1 MGTRAVKGRRV
12 PISVPRGLITDFAY
26 LSQGYPRAT
35 VLGRIRVA
43 ELAAARAAAP
53 PPRLPWPVLF
63 AKAFALAARELPP
76 LRRVYVKLPWPHL
89 YELPASVA
97 CVVVEREHRGEPA
110 LFFCRL
116 KDPAAVPLAA
126 LAARLAEA
134 KAAPL
139 GSVKDHRVAL
149 RVGRLPWPLRRALL
163 WLALNLGRQVPN
175 YFGTFGVSALGG
187 RGAAIAHA
195 VAPWASLLNYGP
207 IGPDGT
213 AEVYLGFDHRVVDGA
228 LAARAIRSLERAL
241 QGPVLAE
248 LRAQAAAARAA

>member
-1 MGTRAVKGRRV
+1 MVSS
-12 PISVPRGLITDFAY
+12 SVARGLIMDFAY

-43 ELAAARAAAP
+43 ELAAARAAAVAAP
-53 PPRLPWPVLF
+53 GPPWPVLF
-63 AKAFALAARELPP
+63 AKAYALAARELPP

-89 YELPASVA
+89 YELPASVG
-97 CVVVEREHRGEPA
+97 CVVVERELQGEPA
-110 LFFCRL
+110 LFLCRL
-116 KDPAAVPLAA
+116 KDPAAAPLAA

-134 KAAPL
+134 KTAPL
-139 GSVKDHRVAL
+139 GSVKDYRVAL
-149 RVGRLPWPLRRALL
+149 RVGRLPRPLRRALL

-187 RGAAIAHA
+187 QGAAIVHA

-207 IGPDGT
+207 IGPDG
-213 AEVYLGFDHRVVDGA
+213 AVEVYLGFDHRVMDGA

-248 LRAQAAAARAA
+248 LRAQAEAAARAA